1 MGSDI
6 HEIQIMQTRGHWE
19 VYINNKFF
27 CSADNYT
34 EVVDEITTYIYN

>member
-6 HEIQIMQTRGHWE
+6 HEIQIMQTKGHWE

-27 CSADNYT
+27 CTADNYP
-34 EVVDEITTYIYN
+34 EAVDEIAAYIGN

>member
-34 EVVDEITTYIYN
+34 EAVDEITTYIYN

>member
-6 HEIQIMQTRGHWE
+6 HEIQIMQTRGQWE

-34 EVVDEITTYIYN
+34 EAVDEITTYICN